1 MFRDEWLPP
10 EATDLL
16 RRCGGA
22 ARRKWLLR
30 AGLSPHG
37 LKRLVTNGTLIR
49 PAYGWYAVS
58 DVHPD
63 ISRARVSGGSL
74 TGPSALQPRG
84 AWRAHDR
91 RLHVRVDRKHRIR
104 RTKNV
109 CVHREPRLAN
119 ATQVVV
125 DNVAAAYL
133 ACFECQPIDELVAIG
148 DSLIREQ
155 LLDYEPF
162 VAICAQSGRKGR
174 RVRQYTDAAADSGP
188 ESLLRARLRALRIK
202 LTTQWP
208 VRGARRYDMKIGRS
222 LLIETDGREH
232 HDRPEAFHNDR
243 DVDQVAVSRGYV
255 VMRLTYRHVV
265 HEWPDTLER
274 ILTFVR
280 HRWHL
285 RRPVELTA

>member
-1 MFRDEWLPP
+1 MAGMQFQMCIQTSPEPACPVARSPAPQRCSP
-10 EATDLL
+10 EAPGAHTTDDYT
-16 RRCGGA
+16 CESTASTASA
-22 ARRKWLLR
+22 ARKMC
-30 AGLSPHG
+30 
-37 LKRLVTNGTLIR
+37 
-49 PAYGWYAVS
+49 AYTVS
-58 DVHPD
+58 HDSQTHP
-63 ISRARVSGGSL
+63 
-74 TGPSALQPRG
+74 
-84 AWRAHDR
+84 
-91 RLHVRVDRKHRIR
+91 
-104 RTKNV
+104 
-109 CVHREPRLAN
+109 
-119 ATQVVV
+119 QVVV
-125 DNVAAAYL
+125 DNVAAAFL

-155 LLDYEPF
+155 LLDYETF
-162 VAICAQSGRKGR
+162 VEICEQSGRKGR
-174 RVRQYTDAAADSGP
+174 RVLQYSDVASDSGL

-243 DVDQVAVSRGYV
+243 DADQIAVSRGYV

-274 ILTFVR
+274 ILSFVR
-280 HRWHL
+280 RRWHL

>member
-1 MFRDEWLPP
+1 MFCDAALSP
-10 EATDLL
+10 EANDLL
-16 RRCGGA
+16 RRCGGT
-22 ARRKWLLR
+22 ARRKWLMH
-30 AGLSPHG
+30 AGISPHR
-37 LKRLVTNGTLIR
+37 LKRLVANGTLIR
-49 PAYGWYAVS
+49 PAYGWYALANA
-58 DVHPD
+58 HPD
-63 ISRARVSGGSL
+63 IIRARVAGGSL

-109 CVHREPRLAN
+109 CIHREPRLAN

-155 LLDYEPF
+155 LLDYETF
-162 VAICAQSGRKGR
+162 VEICEQSGRKGR
-174 RVRQYTDAAADSGP
+174 RVLQYSDVASDSGL

-208 VRGARRYDMKIGRS
+208 VRGARRYDLKIGRS

-243 DVDQVAVSRGYV
+243 DADQIAVSRGYV

-265 HEWPDTLER
+265 HEWAATLER
-274 ILTFVR
+274 ILSFVR

-285 RRPVELTA
+285 RRPVEHTA